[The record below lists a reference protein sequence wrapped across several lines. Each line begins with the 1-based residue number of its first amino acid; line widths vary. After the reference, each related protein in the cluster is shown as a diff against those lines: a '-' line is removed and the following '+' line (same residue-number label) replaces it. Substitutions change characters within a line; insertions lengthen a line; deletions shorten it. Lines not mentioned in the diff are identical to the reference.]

1 MGGSYK
7 VRQVYRD
14 EGYYQL
20 LKCYDQWE
28 EDSDARERVQ
38 NVIYIIIQ
46 DDGEVDL
53 RREDELPEGY
63 ETHTELE
70 VVDNKDENK
79 EVVGSWERERG
90 KVLGF

>member
-1 MGGSYK
+1 M
-7 VRQVYRD
+7 YRD

-20 LKCYDQWE
+20 FKCYDQWE
-28 EDSDARERVQ
+28 EDSDARERAQ
-38 NVIYIIIQ
+38 NVIYLIIQ

-70 VVDNKDENK
+70 VVENAAVEVVDNK
-79 EVVGSWERERG
+79 EVVGS
-90 KVLGF
+90 